1 MVTVRSDE
9 ERVQSIIN
17 FFKDYKFYILA
28 VILASTILVGGY
40 FFSKSVKSNQ
50 IQAAKVLYED
60 WQVTSTQEDREQF
73 FQNLTENYSDTG
85 YSHLA
90 LLKKGSDLAKE
101 NYLEESIDI
110 FYQLKENSDGL
121 FGNSL
126 MNGIARVNI
135 ARISIAL
142 GKFEDALAVLE
153 KYSKDEDAYTHEL
166 KGDALSGVGK
176 DDLALKQYQSAFEK
190 YADNGLKN
198 LVELKINNLDTCLL
212 YTSDAADE

>member
-9 ERVQSIIN
+9 ERVLLIIN
-17 FFKDYKFYILA
+17 FFKDYKFYILS
-28 VILASTILVGGY
+28 VVLVVTFSVGGY
-40 FFSKSVKSNQ
+40 FFSEKVKSNQ

-60 WQVTSTQEDREQF
+60 WQVTSVQEDREEL

-90 LLKKGSDLAKE
+90 LLKRGSDLAKE
-101 NYLEESIDI
+101 NNLEESIDV
-110 FYQLKENSDGL
+110 FYQLKENSDGF

-126 MNGIARVNI
+126 INGIARTNI

-142 GKFEDALAVLE
+142 GNFEDALKVLE
-153 KYSKDEDAYTHEL
+153 KYSNDEDAYTHEL
-166 KGDALSGVGK
+166 KGDALTGVGN

-190 YADNGLKN
+190 YKDNGLRN
-198 LVELKINNLDTCLL
+198 LVQLKINNLNT
-212 YTSDAADE
+212 YE

>member
-1 MVTVRSDE
+1 MVTVRSEE
-9 ERVQSIIN
+9 ERIQSIIN
-17 FFKDYKFYILA
+17 FFKDYKFYILF
-28 VILASTILVGGY
+28 IIFASAALVGGY

-60 WQVTSTQEDREQF
+60 WQVTLVQEDRDQL
-73 FQNLTENYSDTG
+73 FQNLIENYSDTG

-110 FYQLKENSDGL
+110 FYQLKENSDGF

-176 DDLALKQYQSAFEK
+176 DDLALQQYQNAFEK
-190 YADNGLKN
+190 YTDNGLKN
-198 LVELKINNLDTCLL
+198 LVELKINNLDTN
-212 YTSDAADE
+212 E

>member
-1 MVTVRSDE
+1 MVTVRSEE
-9 ERVQSIIN
+9 ERIQSIIN
-17 FFKDYKFYILA
+17 FFKDYKFHILFI
-28 VILASTILVGGY
+28 ILASAVLVGGY
-40 FFSKSVKSNQ
+40 FFSKSVKSSQ

-60 WQVTSTQEDREQF
+60 WQVTLVQEDRDQL
-73 FQNLTENYSDTG
+73 FQNLIENYSDTG

-166 KGDALSGVGK
+166 KGDAL
-176 DDLALKQYQSAFEK
+176 
-190 YADNGLKN
+190 
-198 LVELKINNLDTCLL
+198 
-212 YTSDAADE
+212 

>member
-1 MVTVRSDE
+1 MVTVRSEE
-9 ERVQSIIN
+9 ERIQSIIN
-17 FFKDYKFYILA
+17 FFKDYKFYVLFI
-28 VILASTILVGGY
+28 IFASAALVGGY

-60 WQVTSTQEDREQF
+60 WQETLVQEDRDQL
-73 FQNLTENYSDTG
+73 FQNLIENYSDTG

-176 DDLALKQYQSAFEK
+176 DDLALQQYQSAFEK
-190 YADNGLKN
+190 YTDNGLKN
-198 LVELKINNLDTCLL
+198 LVELKINNLDTN
-212 YTSDAADE
+212 E

>member
-1 MVTVRSDE
+1 MVTVRSEE
-9 ERVQSIIN
+9 ERIQSIIN
-17 FFKDYKFYILA
+17 FFKDYKFYILFI
-28 VILASTILVGGY
+28 ILASAVLVGGY
-40 FFSKSVKSNQ
+40 FLSKSVKSSQ

-60 WQVTSTQEDREQF
+60 WQVTLVQEDRDQL
-73 FQNLTENYSDTG
+73 FQNLIENYSDTG

-176 DDLALKQYQSAFEK
+176 DDLALKLS
-190 YADNGLKN
+190 L
-198 LVELKINNLDTCLL
+198 IHI
-212 YTSDAADE
+212 